1 MDDALATDIVSIYEF
16 TRTGDTESYDT
27 VAKYTGKQAVISPTG
42 TDIQPGYG
50 DVQSFQLFEVF
61 LYDPSLEI
69 ANAAKIVNAAGKE
82 FIVDGKPYVVDGPF
96 LHYIRCLCRQVA

>member
-16 TRTGDTESYDT
+16 KRTGDTESYDST
-27 VAKYTGKQAVISPTG
+27 PKYTGKQAIISPTG

-69 ANAAKIVNAAGKE
+69 GNAAKIVNAAGKAY
-82 FIVDGKPYVVDGPF
+82 IVDGKPYVVNGPHLF
-96 LHYIRCLCRQVA
+96 YIRCLCRQVA